1 MYDRSLVNCV
11 NNIAQINNDCV
22 PMHMTSPE
30 GKKHDIPMSNFPPIS
45 VYFVHKN
52 ISLSGPH
59 LQRGYRG
66 SAPDSPRSSSR
77 SQSRSH
83 SRSHSQSPRSR
94 SPRSRSPCSARS
106 RSPGS
111 PQSQTSVSQS
121 VKYISMPWIVG
132 QQYTAVQR
140 LKTQGREWF
149 LEEKKHG

>member
-22 PMHMTSPE
+22 PMNMTTPE
-30 GKKHDIPMSNFPPIS
+30 GKKHDIPMSNFPQLL
-45 VYFVHKN
+45 VYFVAKN
-52 ISLSGPH
+52 IPSSGPH
-59 LQRGYRG
+59 MQRGYRG

-77 SQSRSH
+77 SQ

-121 VKYISMPWIVG
+121 GKHFYARDG
-132 QQYTAVQR
+132 GTADPR
-140 LKTQGREWF
+140 WEGF
-149 LEEKKHG
+149 IKKKPPV